1 MARIRWLERNDIE
14 DTKWDHCVE
23 RSPHGDV
30 YALSGYLDIMAK
42 QWSGLVQDDYA
53 AVLPI
58 PWNRKYGIPYVY
70 TPRFIG
76 ALPLCGDPANTLP
89 LADFLAVIPGRFFS
103 WDLDISTDP
112 IAQKIPHAHRLRN
125 SHVLDLQPTY
135 ESLFGR
141 FRSSYRNLVRQ
152 CGRKGYTAGLYE
164 DHAGIISLAAHKKEI
179 PGMKR
184 DDYRRFEELCTW
196 LSGRK
201 MLEVWETLSPGGQ
214 RCAGAIFAITGR
226 KIYYLLAWN
235 NDEGRRVGAS
245 HVLMDR
251 VIAKHAAT
259 NLVMDFEGSE
269 VPEIAYFLEG
279 FGGHIHP
286 SLFVRHSILQPRK
299 Q

>member
-1 MARIRWLERNDIE
+1 MARIRWLERNEIDG
-14 DTKWDHCVE
+14 TKWDHCVE
-23 RSPHGDV
+23 TSSHSNV
-30 YALSGYLDIMAK
+30 YALTGYMDLMAK
-42 QWSGLVQDDYA
+42 QWSGLVQDDYV

-76 ALPLCGDPANTLP
+76 ALPLCGDPSSTLP
-89 LADFLAVIPGRFFS
+89 LADFLAVIPRRFLS
-103 WDLDISTDP
+103 WDLDISADP
-112 IAQKIPHAHRLRN
+112 IDQHIPYRHRLRN
-125 SHVLDLQPTY
+125 SHVLALHPTY
-135 ESLFGR
+135 EALFGG
-141 FRSSYRNLVRQ
+141 FRASYRNLVRQ
-152 CGRKGYTAGLYE
+152 CGRKGYTARLCE
-164 DHAGIISLAAHKKEI
+164 DYPGIISRTAHKKEI
-179 PGMKR
+179 PGMKQ
-184 DDYRRFEELCTW
+184 DDYHRFQELCTW

-214 RCAGAIFAITGR
+214 RCAGAIFAITNR

-251 VIAKHAAT
+251 VIAAHAAS

-269 VPEIAYFLEG
+269 LPEIAYFLEG
-279 FGGHIHP
+279 FGSHIHP
-286 SLFVRHSILQPRK
+286 SLFVRYRILQSRK